1 MNSLTASL
9 RNRLAHYFRPRYFR
23 SSCFR
28 QLRSCERGVSSIEF
42 AFVAPIFLLIV
53 AGIVDIGGALVARS
67 DISAAVSAGSN
78 FLLVNA
84 PRVPTAPEE
93 VARQAAVITGNS
105 LPASGIV
112 RITINGG
119 LTVEY
124 SDGKFAITGDKASAS
139 QCFCPQKSAASMTL
153 GSSLQCGKPCEA
165 GGYAGRYIQIS
176 AAHDYS
182 PLFGGFGMMSSNA
195 TTSIHS
201 MVNVP

>member
-1 MNSLTASL
+1 MNSLTAPL
-9 RNRLAHYFRPRYFR
+9 RNRLARYLQR
-23 SSCFR
+23 RCFR

-42 AFVAPIFLLIV
+42 AFMAPIFLLIV

-84 PRVPTAPEE
+84 PRVPSAPEE

-105 LPASGIV
+105 LPAGGIT

-124 SDGKFAITGDKASAS
+124 SGGKFAINGDRASAS
-139 QCFCPQKSAASMTL
+139 QCFCPQKSAGAMTL
-153 GSSLQCGKPCEA
+153 GSPLECGKPCEA
-165 GGYAGRYIQIS
+165 GGYAGRYVQIS

-182 PLFGGFGMMSSNA
+182 PLFGGFGMMPSNGV
-195 TTSIHS
+195 TSIHS